1 MLTYSADIKS
11 DIMAKNLN
19 INEDEIQSFDAKI
32 LDILPGEI
40 HQAFIDS
47 VQLKLPGKHNVENAI
62 AAMSIA
68 YYLGA
73 TINQIVKAVSS
84 FSGVKR
90 RFDKYQYG
98 KYIYIDDYAHHPKEI
113 EVTLKAIQK
122 LYPNKKMSVIFQP
135 HLYSRTL
142 NLADDFASAL
152 SIADEIMLLD
162 IYPAREKQIK
172 GVNSEFLAKKIK
184 VSQKSIETKK
194 TVLNKIQNQKRDL
207 LITLGA
213 GDIDELVNPI
223 KEIYS

>member
-1 MLTYSADIKS
+1 
-11 DIMAKNLN
+11 
-19 INEDEIQSFDAKI
+19 
-32 LDILPGEI
+32 
-40 HQAFIDS
+40 
-47 VQLKLPGKHNVENAI
+47 
-62 AAMSIA
+62 
-68 YYLGA
+68 
-73 TINQIVKAVSS
+73 
-84 FSGVKR
+84 
-90 RFDKYQYG
+90 
-98 KYIYIDDYAHHPKEI
+98 
-113 EVTLKAIQK
+113 
-122 LYPNKKMSVIFQP
+122 MSVIFQP

-223 KEIYS
+223 KEIYLL